1 MKNWI
6 DLARVARET
15 RLLEGR
21 DLRGVDLSFQNL
33 RRADCRDADF
43 RDANFRDADC
53 RDANFQSA
61 DFRDADFR
69 DANFRRADC
78 RRADFRRA
86 DCRGADF
93 DFSCWPLWCGSKN
106 VKVDGRIARQLLL
119 HACSLDLSDD
129 PDEDE
134 YLDCVAACLDFIG
147 KSHRFKEMTGR

>member
-15 RLLEGR
+15 KMLEGR

-33 RRADCRDADF
+33 RRANCRDADF
-43 RDANFRDADC
+43 
-53 RDANFQSA
+53 QS
-61 DFRDADFR
+61 
-69 DANFRRADC
+69 
-78 RRADFRRA
+78 A

-119 HACSLDLSDD
+119 HACSLDLSGD

-134 YLDCVAACLDFIG
+134 YLDCVAACLDFIS
-147 KSHRFKEMTGR
+147 KSHRYENMTGGDA